1 MAKAKTEPHPMRK
14 LLDNAHVV
22 NDGKNDHFRY
32 RFASAEAVF
41 KQLRG
46 GLRDSGLH
54 VHSSEIV
61 DVQVGTLRDMQY
73 VTTRIRLTLADDDN
87 NTFGPYE
94 GMGAGADKG
103 DKAPMKSMTSA
114 LKYAV
119 AQCCLVSWGD
129 DPEADKTVDQEV
141 EKPEKPKGPPPLSA
155 AAKKELERCTKVA
168 TYGMDALRDHW
179 KNNVAGNI
187 QKELSPSSE
196 WAAVKKIA
204 EERDAGD
211 DKAAGDQ
218 GGVQGDDGGADGS
231 GPSGAP
237 AGEGK

>member
-1 MAKAKTEPHPMRK
+1 MAKAKPEAHPMRK

-41 KQLRG
+41 KQLRA
-46 GLRDSGLH
+46 GLRESGLH

-61 DVQVGTLRDMQY
+61 DVQTGLIRDMQY
-73 VTTRIRLTLADDDN
+73 VTTRIRLTLADDAG

-129 DPEADKTVDQEV
+129 DPEADKSVDKEV
-141 EKPEKPKGPPPLSA
+141 EKPAKPDAPAPLTD
-155 AAKKELERCTKVA
+155 AAKKELERCKTVA
-168 TYGMDALRDHW
+168 KYGMDALRAHW
-179 KNNVAGNI
+179 KDNVAANV
-187 QKELSPSSE
+187 QRELSPRSE
-196 WAAVKKIA
+196 WADVKKIA
-204 EERDAGD
+204 EEKDERDNDSGD
-211 DKAAGDQ
+211 N
-218 GGVQGDDGGADGS
+218 GGVQPSGEGADGTGSS
-231 GPSGAP
+231 GDAATAS
-237 AGEGK
+237 E